1 MPERTQRQAAMNAM
15 QSTTDEATIKAA
27 LAMLR
32 LGIATQSEVAELA
45 GTSRQLVRH
54 WATRAGV
61 DAPGA
66 RAEYLKREWEK
77 RRENPAK

>member
-1 MPERTQRQAAMNAM
+1 MPERTQRQATMSAM

-32 LGIATQSEVAELA
+32 AGIATQAEVADLA

-54 WATRAGV
+54 
-61 DAPGA
+61 
-66 RAEYLKREWEK
+66 
-77 RRENPAK
+77 

>member
-15 QSTTDEATIKAA
+15 QSTTDETIIKAA

-32 LGIATQSEVAELA
+32 IGIATQAEVAELA

-54 WATRAGV
+54 WATRAGI
-61 DAPGA
+61 DAPAA
-66 RAEYLKREWEK
+66 RAEYLKREWQK
-77 RRENPAK
+77 RQERPSK